1 MAIKYKTT
9 KWGKGPYNTKTG
21 KWAKGNG
28 KDKKKK

>member
-21 KWAKGNG
+21 RRAKGKG
-28 KDKKKK
+28 KEKKK